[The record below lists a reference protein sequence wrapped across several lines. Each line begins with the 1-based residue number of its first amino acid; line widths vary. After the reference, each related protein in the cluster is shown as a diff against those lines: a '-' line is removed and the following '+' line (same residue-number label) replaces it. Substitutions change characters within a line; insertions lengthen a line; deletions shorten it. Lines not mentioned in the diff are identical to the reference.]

1 MGIAM
6 KTHLL
11 FLSLIAA
18 VSLHAAPKVDQPAPA
33 FTLKDTA
40 GKEVS
45 LADYKGKFV
54 VLEWI
59 NYGCPFVQKHY
70 VSKNLPGLQKE
81 FTEKGVVWLAI
92 CSSAPGKQG
101 NLSAADIEKLSK
113 QYGANFSAYLIDEN
127 GAVGREYDAKTTP
140 EMYVINPEGV
150 LIYKGAIDDKPTAK
164 VDDVQGASNYVQ
176 NALNAALAGQPIP
189 TKETKSYGCSVKY

>member
-1 MGIAM
+1 M

-11 FLSLIAA
+11 FLSLLAA
-18 VSLHAAPKVDQPAPA
+18 VSLHAAPQIGKPAPA

-45 LADYKGKFV
+45 LADYKGKYV

-70 VSKNLPGLQKE
+70 VSKNMQNLQKE
-81 FTEKGVVWLAI
+81 YTGKDVVWLSI
-92 CSSAPGKQG
+92 CSSAAGKQG
-101 NLSAADIEKLSK
+101 NLSAADIEKK
-113 QYGANFSAYLIDEN
+113 NQEYGANFSAYLIDDN

-140 EMYVINPEGV
+140 EMYVVNPEGV

-164 VDDVQGASNYVQ
+164 PEDVKGASNYVQ
-176 NALNAALAGQPIP
+176 TALNAALAGEPIP
-189 TKETKSYGCSVKY
+189 VTETKPYGCSVKY